1 MNHVEIQLKH
11 RKDLWFSLLVLA
23 ALLFAQSET
32 VYAGSGVGQ
41 DQGSRKSSTPMQLE
55 IEKQGIRLSSIEVE
69 ERRDAVTRL
78 GSMHHPDA
86 SRAALSALKDP
97 MAIVRATASSA
108 ILSLPADESAANLI
122 PLLAD
127 KDEFVRQEV
136 AYALGKT
143 RSHAAVSLLIE
154 RLLTDKKDGVRS
166 AAAVAL
172 GEIDDSAAVSSLA
185 YVLNP
190 QSGQPASMPGSRKSK
205 KSKKEQNPFVLR
217 AAAHSLGQIKSNA
230 ALPTL
235 LTLLQDEKAEDDI
248 RREAAVALGM
258 IGDHSALPALREALT
273 ARDPYL
279 SLAAEQAIRRILHPE
294 TVVGI

>member
-1 MNHVEIQLKH
+1 LETLLKH
-11 RKDLWFSLLVLA
+11 RKDIWLSLLVFA
-23 ALLFAQSET
+23 ALLLGQSET
-32 VYAGSGVGQ
+32 VCAGTGVRQ
-41 DQGSRKSSTPMQLE
+41 DQGSQKSLTPMQLK
-55 IEKQGIRLSSIEVE
+55 IEKQRIRLSSVEVE
-69 ERRDAVTRL
+69 ERRDAVTQL
-78 GSMHHPDA
+78 GSMHYPDA

-108 ILSLPADESAANLI
+108 ILSLPAEESAANLI
-122 PLLAD
+122 PLLGD

-154 RLLTDKKDGVRS
+154 RLLTDKKVGVRG

-172 GEIDDSAAVSSLA
+172 GEISDSAAVSALA

-190 QSGQPASMPGSRKSK
+190 QFGQPASMPGSKKSK

-217 AAAHSLGQIKSNA
+217 AVAHSLGQIGSNA
-230 ALPTL
+230 ALPAL
-235 LTLLQDEKAEDDI
+235 LALLQDEKTEADI
-248 RREAAVALGM
+248 RRESAVALGM

-279 SLAAEQAIRRILHPE
+279 SLAAKQAIRRILRSE
-294 TVVGI
+294 TLVGI

>member
-1 MNHVEIQLKH
+1 M
-11 RKDLWFSLLVLA
+11 WFSLLVFA
-23 ALLFAQSET
+23 ALLFAHSEPT
-32 VYAGSGVGQ
+32 FAGTGVRQ
-41 DQGSRKSSTPMQLE
+41 DQGSRKTLTPVQLE
-55 IEKQGIRLSSIEVE
+55 IEKQRIRLSSIEVE
-69 ERRDAVTRL
+69 ERRDAVTQL

-86 SRAALSALKDP
+86 SRVALSALTDP

-108 ILSLPADESAANLI
+108 ILSLPAEESAASLI

-143 RSHAAVSLLIE
+143 RSHAALSLLIE
-154 RLLTDKKDGVRS
+154 RLLTDKKDGVRG

-172 GEIDDSAAVSSLA
+172 GEIGDPAAVSSLA

-190 QSGQPASMPGSRKSK
+190 QFGQPAPMPGSKKSK

-217 AAAHSLGQIKSNA
+217 AVAHSLGQIGSNA
-230 ALPTL
+230 ALPSL
-235 LTLLQDEKAEDDI
+235 LALLQDEKAEADI
-248 RREAAVALGM
+248 RRESAVALGM

-273 ARDPYL
+273 AHDPYL
-279 SLAAEQAIRRILHPE
+279 SLAAEQAIRRILRSE
-294 TVVGI
+294 TRSGI